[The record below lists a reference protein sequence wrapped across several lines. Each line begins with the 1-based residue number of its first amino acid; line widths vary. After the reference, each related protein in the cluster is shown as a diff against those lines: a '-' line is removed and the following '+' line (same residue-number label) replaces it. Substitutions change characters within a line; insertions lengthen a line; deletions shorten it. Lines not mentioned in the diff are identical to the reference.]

1 MERPSSVGRVGFLA
15 FALAGVAL
23 SGCEVQDTS
32 SLLFPHLRRSEIFGL
47 VDAPFFGDGQWGAP
61 SSVHSPSEV
70 LEPGEGRMN
79 TDTAISRR
87 TLSTLLGAAP
97 MLLLGRSGLAAA
109 APDAGRDGETLQ
121 SEFLMELVLERGAT
135 SNVGPAGATRVAVA
149 IASGS
154 FQGPRLRGTLVAPAG
169 DWIVGRP
176 DGSSVLDVRVVM
188 QTDDEQKILVTW
200 RGIAYPMPG
209 GALHAR
215 ILPLF
220 ETGSA
225 RYAWLNNVVAVGVL
239 RPVPG
244 KISYRVYEIL

>member
-1 MERPSSVGRVGFLA
+1 
-15 FALAGVAL
+15 
-23 SGCEVQDTS
+23 
-32 SLLFPHLRRSEIFGL
+32 
-47 VDAPFFGDGQWGAP
+47 
-61 SSVHSPSEV
+61 
-70 LEPGEGRMN
+70 MN

-97 MLLLGRSGLAAA
+97 MLLLGHQGLAAG
-109 APDAGRDGETLQ
+109 APDAGSPAPGAAHGDTLQ
-121 SEFLMELVLERGAT
+121 SEFLMELVLERGTA

-149 IASGS
+149 IAGGS
-154 FQGPRLRGTLVAPAG
+154 FQGPRLRGTLVAPGG

-176 DGSSVLDVRVVM
+176 DGSSVLDVRVVL
-188 QTDDEQKILVTW
+188 QTDDEQKILMTW
-200 RGIAYPMPG
+200 RGIAYSMPG

-244 KISYRVYEIL
+244 RISYRVYEIL